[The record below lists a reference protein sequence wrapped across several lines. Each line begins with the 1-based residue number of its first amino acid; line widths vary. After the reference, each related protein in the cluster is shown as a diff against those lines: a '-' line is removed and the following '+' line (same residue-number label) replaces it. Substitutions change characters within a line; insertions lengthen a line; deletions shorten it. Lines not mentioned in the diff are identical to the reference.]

1 MNYILLFS
9 SILTLLISILLLV
22 YYYNKT
28 ELYFIIGFIMI
39 LGSILAIY
47 NHGTSSKFYKYI
59 DRIFVLI
66 SLLYYLY
73 IINIFY
79 DNNYYYHI
87 IIPVLFYIS
96 SKLHSN
102 YYIRSFLHLFAH
114 LTILYFHFIIL
125 LNIPT

>member
-1 MNYILLFS
+1 
-9 SILTLLISILLLV
+9 
-22 YYYNKT
+22 
-28 ELYFIIGFIMI
+28 MI

-47 NHGTSSKFYKYI
+47 NHGTSSKFSKYL
-59 DRIFVLI
+59 DRIFVI
-66 SLLYYLY
+66 IALLYYLY
-73 IINIFY
+73 IFY
-79 DNNYYYHI
+79 DTNYYYHI